1 MTNELTTLEKAALLS
16 GKNVWESRDLP
27 RHDVPS
33 FFMADGP
40 HGVRKQVG
48 SGDHLGLNAS
58 EPATCFPTSATVAC
72 SWDVDLAEELGHALG
87 REAASLGVDVLL
99 GPGLN
104 LKRSPLG
111 GRNFE
116 YFSED
121 PYLSGKLAAGYVRGI
136 QAEGVA
142 ATPKHFAVNSQELRR
157 MASDSI
163 VDERTLRELYL
174 TAFEI
179 VVREASPRALMTSY
193 NKVNGTYAHENRH
206 LLTEILRDEW
216 GFDGVVISDWG
227 GSNDAAAAI
236 AAGAN
241 LEMPA
246 PGLDSVR
253 QLVAAV
259 EDGRLP
265 EADLTARAAEVIRLA
280 LSTGAEPRP
289 TVDHDAHHALARRAA
304 EESMVLLRNEDSLLP
319 LAPGTSVALIGDM
332 ADTPRY
338 QGAGSSQ
345 VNPTRLSSAREA
357 ILSTGLELTAYAQ
370 GYRRHSPIDA
380 ELESRAV
387 EAARSADVALVYLGL
402 DEISESEGVD
412 RRHIDLPDAQLSLLR
427 AVAAVNGNVVVVLS
441 AGSVVDLSW
450 AEQARAV
457 VHGYLS
463 GQAGAEAAMRI
474 LTGAAN
480 PSGKLAETYPVSLVD
495 TAAFGRFPAEG
506 AWSVYREG
514 LFVGYRHADAAG
526 RAVRYPFGHGLSY
539 TDFAYSDLRVT
550 PEGAEFTVT
559 NTGPVAGA
567 EVAQLYVATPDSAIV
582 RPVKELKGFAKVRL
596 APGAAARVVIPFDRY
611 TWRHFDV
618 ASGTWAVE
626 DGTRLVMVGGSSA
639 DLPLTGNLEVPG
651 TTLDAPVAPET
662 VRRAMLRGLTD
673 DELGEFFGIVVPRES
688 NSAEL
693 DRNDPLGDLRR
704 ARSPLARLAH
714 WVLLTLRRRSEAK
727 GEPDLNIQFL
737 YNMPFRAIAK
747 MSNGMVSDE
756 MVDGIVALVN
766 GHHFRGLKEVVGGF
780 VRNRRTG
787 KALTR
792 SLTNPL

>member
-1 MTNELTTLEKAALLS
+1 MTIELTTLEKAALLS

-27 RHDVPS
+27 RHDIPS

-72 SWDVDLAEELGHALG
+72 SWDVDLAEEVGHALG
-87 REAASLGVDVLL
+87 REAAALGVDVLL

-121 PYLSGKLAAGYVRGI
+121 PYLTGKLAAGYVRGI

-157 MASDSI
+157 MASDSV

-179 VVREASPRALMTSY
+179 VVREASPRALMSSY
-193 NKVNGTYAHENRH
+193 NKVNGTYAHENHH

-216 GFDGVVISDWG
+216 GFDGIVISDWG

-253 QLVAAV
+253 QLMTAV
-259 EDGRLP
+259 DEGRLS

-280 LSTGAEPRP
+280 LTRDGAQRAS
-289 TVDHDAHHALARRAA
+289 VDQDAHHDLARRAA
-304 EESMVLLRNEDSLLP
+304 EESMVLVRNEDAILP
-319 LAPGTSVALIGDM
+319 LSPGTRVALIGDM

-345 VNPTRLSSAREA
+345 VNPTRLTSAREA
-357 ILSTGLELTAYAQ
+357 ILASDLELAAYAQ

-380 ELESRAV
+380 ELEAEAV
-387 EAARSADVALVYLGL
+387 EAARTADVALVYLGL

-412 RRHIDLPDAQLSLLR
+412 RRDIDLPGAQLSLLR

-450 AEQARAV
+450 ATQTRAV
-457 VHGYLS
+457 LHGYLS
-463 GQAGAEAAMRI
+463 GQAGAEASLRI
-474 LTGAAN
+474 LTGAVN
-480 PSGKLAETYPVSLVD
+480 PSGKLAETYPVSLVE
-495 TAAFGRFPAEG
+495 TATFGRFPAEG
-506 AWSVYREG
+506 GSSVYREG

-526 RAVRYPFGHGLSY
+526 RAVRYAFGHGLSY
-539 TDFAYSDLRVT
+539 TEFTYSDLRVT
-550 PEGAEFTVT
+550 PLGVEFAIT
-559 NTGPVAGA
+559 NTGLTAGA
-567 EVAQLYVATPDSAIV
+567 EVAQLYVATPASAVV
-582 RPVKELKGFAKVRL
+582 RPVKELKGFVKVRL
-596 APGAAARVVIPFDRY
+596 AAGETTRVAIPFDRY
-611 TWRHFDV
+611 TWRHFD
-618 ASGTWAVE
+618 AGSGAWKVE
-626 DGTRLVMVGGSSA
+626 GGVRRVMVGGSSA
-639 DLPLTGNLEVPG
+639 DLALVADLEVPG
-651 TTLDAPVAPET
+651 VRVEATFAPDA

-673 DELGEFFGIVVPRES
+673 DELGEFFGIVVPPVGTP
-688 NSAEL
+688 AEL
-693 DRNDPLGDLRR
+693 DRNDPLGDLRH

-714 WVLLTLRRRSEAK
+714 RILVAIRRRSEAK

-747 MSNGMVSDE
+747 MSNGMVNDE
-756 MVDGIVALVN
+756 MVDGIVTLAN
-766 GHHFRGLKEVVGGF
+766 GHHLRGLRTIVGGF
-780 VRNRRTG
+780 LRNRRTG
-787 KALTR
+787 KDLTR
-792 SLTNPL
+792 RLTNPL